1 MAYLYLFSLFLP
13 KRRIMLPDVVSD
25 VILLPVLMHALI
37 RVLRGFSSIFGSRT
51 AKRILMREKIA
62 RVFLYIEPLS
72 LLRSSS

>member
-25 VILLPVLMHALI
+25 VILLPVLLYALI